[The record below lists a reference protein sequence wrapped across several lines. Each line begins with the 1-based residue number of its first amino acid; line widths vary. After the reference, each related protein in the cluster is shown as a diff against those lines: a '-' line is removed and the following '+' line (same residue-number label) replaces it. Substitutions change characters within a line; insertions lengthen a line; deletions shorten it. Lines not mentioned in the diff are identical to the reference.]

1 MTRMKFFAI
10 LLSVCTIPF
19 INGARAENIVSQR
32 TEGVKVVVLDPGHG
46 GKFPGA
52 VWGGV
57 KEKDLSLS
65 VALKLGALIEEG
77 MPGVKVVYTR
87 KTDKQLGDELIDDL
101 QARADIANKS
111 KGDLFL
117 SIHVNASKD
126 RSARGVET
134 LVMGETP
141 KEQQYNE
148 AALISSNREEYIELV
163 DDAEGTAAMKRAYV
177 QNLQFT
183 YGTYSMAFARSIQDS
198 YRTHGRHM
206 RKVGIKTKL
215 LRVLFATNMP
225 GALTEIGFMSN
236 AQEMA
241 YLKTEK
247 GQREVARS
255 LYEAVK
261 SYADRVEA
269 IRRAEEDAERQDAA
283 AASDR
288 TDEPDAGTAPASG
301 AAAAKAAEA
310 VEAVE
315 AVEAAEAAGAAGA
328 ERKTFYA
335 VQLLASAE
343 PVAARSAEFKS
354 YRGQAK
360 CYRGQGRL
368 PYKYC
373 VGEFPTAAA
382 AQRKLKEVRK
392 HFPDAFVVCCRGGE
406 IVSKK

>member
-1 MTRMKFFAI
+1 MARMKFFAI

-57 KEKDLSLS
+57 KEKDLTLS

-241 YLKTEK
+241 YLKSEK

-255 LYEAVK
+255 LYDAVK

-288 TDEPDAGTAPASG
+288 TDEPASETEPAPGTAPASG
-301 AAAAKAAEA
+301 TAAAKEAE
-310 VEAVE
+310 
-315 AVEAAEAAGAAGA
+315 AAGA

-392 HFPDAFVVCCRGGE
+392 HFPDTFVVCCRGGE

>member
-1 MTRMKFFAI
+1 MARMKFFAI

-32 TEGVKVVVLDPGHG
+32 TEAVKVVVLDPGHG

-57 KEKDLSLS
+57 KEKDLTLS

-241 YLKTEK
+241 YLKSEK

-255 LYEAVK
+255 LYDAVK

-288 TDEPDAGTAPASG
+288 TDEPASETEPAPGTAPASG
-301 AAAAKAAEA
+301 TAAAKEAE
-310 VEAVE
+310 
-315 AVEAAEAAGAAGA
+315 AAGA

>member
-1 MTRMKFFAI
+1 MARMKFFAI

-57 KEKDLSLS
+57 KEKDLTLS

-241 YLKTEK
+241 YLKSEK

-255 LYEAVK
+255 LYDAVK

-288 TDEPDAGTAPASG
+288 TDEPASETEPAPGTAPASG
-301 AAAAKAAEA
+301 AAVAKEAE
-310 VEAVE
+310 
-315 AVEAAEAAGAAGA
+315 AAGA

-392 HFPDAFVVCCRGGE
+392 HFPDAFVVCCCGGE

>member
-1 MTRMKFFAI
+1 MARMKFFAI
-10 LLSVCTIPF
+10 LLSVCTIPL

-57 KEKDLSLS
+57 KEKDLTLS

-241 YLKTEK
+241 YLKSEK

-255 LYEAVK
+255 LYDAVK

-288 TDEPDAGTAPASG
+288 TDEPASETEPAPGTAPASG
-301 AAAAKAAEA
+301 TAAAKEAE
-310 VEAVE
+310 
-315 AVEAAEAAGAAGA
+315 AAGA

>member
-1 MTRMKFFAI
+1 MARMKFFAI

-57 KEKDLSLS
+57 KEKDLTLS

-241 YLKTEK
+241 YLKSEK
-247 GQREVARS
+247 GQCEVARS
-255 LYEAVK
+255 LYDAVK

-288 TDEPDAGTAPASG
+288 TDEPASETEPAPGTAPASG
-301 AAAAKAAEA
+301 TAAAKEAE
-310 VEAVE
+310 
-315 AVEAAEAAGAAGA
+315 AAGA

>member
-1 MTRMKFFAI
+1 MARMKFFAI
-10 LLSVCTIPF
+10 FLSVCTIPF

-57 KEKDLSLS
+57 KEKDLTLS

-241 YLKTEK
+241 YLKSEK

-255 LYEAVK
+255 LYDAVK

-288 TDEPDAGTAPASG
+288 TDEPASETEPAPGTAPASG
-301 AAAAKAAEA
+301 TAAAKEAE
-310 VEAVE
+310 
-315 AVEAAEAAGAAGA
+315 AAGA

>member
-57 KEKDLSLS
+57 KEKDLTLS

-126 RSARGVET
+126 RSVRGVET

-241 YLKTEK
+241 YLKSEK

-255 LYEAVK
+255 LYDAVK

-288 TDEPDAGTAPASG
+288 TDEPDAETEPAPGTAPASG
-301 AAAAKAAEA
+301 AAAAKEAE
-310 VEAVE
+310 
-315 AVEAAEAAGAAGA
+315 AAGA

>member
-1 MTRMKFFAI
+1 MARMKFFAI

-57 KEKDLSLS
+57 KEKDLTLS

-241 YLKTEK
+241 YLKSEK

-255 LYEAVK
+255 LYDAVK

-288 TDEPDAGTAPASG
+288 TDEPASETEPAPGTAPVSG
-301 AAAAKAAEA
+301 AAAVKAAE
-310 VEAVE
+310 
-315 AVEAAEAAGAAGA
+315 A

-343 PVAARSAEFKS
+343 PVAARSAEFKN

>member
-1 MTRMKFFAI
+1 MARMKFFAI

-57 KEKDLSLS
+57 KEKDLTLS

-225 GALTEIGFMSN
+225 GALTEIGFMST

-241 YLKTEK
+241 YLKSEK

-255 LYEAVK
+255 LYDAVK

-288 TDEPDAGTAPASG
+288 TDEPASETEPAPGTAPASG
-301 AAAAKAAEA
+301 TAAAKEAE
-310 VEAVE
+310 
-315 AVEAAEAAGAAGA
+315 AAGA

>member
-1 MTRMKFFAI
+1 MARMKFFAI

-57 KEKDLSLS
+57 KEKDLTLS

-148 AALISSNREEYIELV
+148 AALISSNREE
-163 DDAEGTAAMKRAYV
+163 
-177 QNLQFT
+177 
-183 YGTYSMAFARSIQDS
+183 
-198 YRTHGRHM
+198 
-206 RKVGIKTKL
+206 
-215 LRVLFATNMP
+215 
-225 GALTEIGFMSN
+225 
-236 AQEMA
+236 
-241 YLKTEK
+241 
-247 GQREVARS
+247 
-255 LYEAVK
+255 
-261 SYADRVEA
+261 
-269 IRRAEEDAERQDAA
+269 
-283 AASDR
+283 
-288 TDEPDAGTAPASG
+288 
-301 AAAAKAAEA
+301 
-310 VEAVE
+310 
-315 AVEAAEAAGAAGA
+315 
-328 ERKTFYA
+328 
-335 VQLLASAE
+335 
-343 PVAARSAEFKS
+343 
-354 YRGQAK
+354 
-360 CYRGQGRL
+360 
-368 PYKYC
+368 
-373 VGEFPTAAA
+373 
-382 AQRKLKEVRK
+382 
-392 HFPDAFVVCCRGGE
+392 
-406 IVSKK
+406 

>member
-1 MTRMKFFAI
+1 MARMKFFAI

-46 GKFPGA
+46 VKFPGA

-57 KEKDLSLS
+57 KEKDLTLS

-241 YLKTEK
+241 YLKSEK

-255 LYEAVK
+255 LYDAVK

-288 TDEPDAGTAPASG
+288 TDEPASETEPAPGTAPASG
-301 AAAAKAAEA
+301 TAAAKEAE
-310 VEAVE
+310 
-315 AVEAAEAAGAAGA
+315 AAGA

>member
-1 MTRMKFFAI
+1 MARMKFFAI

-57 KEKDLSLS
+57 KEKDLTLS

-241 YLKTEK
+241 YLKSEK

-255 LYEAVK
+255 LYDAVK

-288 TDEPDAGTAPASG
+288 TDEPDAETEPAPGTAPASG
-301 AAAAKAAEA
+301 AAAAKEAE
-310 VEAVE
+310 
-315 AVEAAEAAGAAGA
+315 AAGA

>member
-1 MTRMKFFAI
+1 MARMKFFAI

-57 KEKDLSLS
+57 KEKDLTLS
-65 VALKLGALIEEG
+65 VALKLVALIEEG

-241 YLKTEK
+241 YLKSEK

-255 LYEAVK
+255 LYDAVK

-288 TDEPDAGTAPASG
+288 TDEPASETEPAPGTAPASG
-301 AAAAKAAEA
+301 TAAAKEAE
-310 VEAVE
+310 
-315 AVEAAEAAGAAGA
+315 AAGA

>member
-1 MTRMKFFAI
+1 MARMKFFAI

-57 KEKDLSLS
+57 KEKDLTLS

-241 YLKTEK
+241 YLKSEK

-255 LYEAVK
+255 LYDAVK

-288 TDEPDAGTAPASG
+288 TDEPASETEPAPGTAPVSG
-301 AAAAKAAEA
+301 AAAVKAAE
-310 VEAVE
+310 
-315 AVEAAEAAGAAGA
+315 A

>member
-1 MTRMKFFAI
+1 MARMKFFAI

-57 KEKDLSLS
+57 KEKDLTLS

-241 YLKTEK
+241 YLKSEK

-255 LYEAVK
+255 LYDAVK

-288 TDEPDAGTAPASG
+288 TDEPASETEPAPGTAPASG
-301 AAAAKAAEA
+301 TAAAKEAE
-310 VEAVE
+310 
-315 AVEAAEAAGAAGA
+315 AAGA

-382 AQRKLKEVRK
+382 AQRKLKDVRK

>member
-1 MTRMKFFAI
+1 MARMKFFAI

-57 KEKDLSLS
+57 KEKDLTLS

-241 YLKTEK
+241 YLKSEK

-255 LYEAVK
+255 LYDAVK

-288 TDEPDAGTAPASG
+288 TDEPASETEPAPGTAPVSG
-301 AAAAKAAEA
+301 AAAVKAAE
-310 VEAVE
+310 
-315 AVEAAEAAGAAGA
+315 A

-354 YRGQAK
+354 YRGQVK

>member
-1 MTRMKFFAI
+1 MARMQFFAI
-10 LLSVCTIPF
+10 LLSVCTILS
-19 INGARAENIVSQR
+19 INGVRAENIVPQR
-32 TEGVKVVVLDPGHG
+32 TQGVKVVVLDPGHG

-57 KEKDLSLS
+57 KEKDLTLS

-87 KTDKQLGDELIDDL
+87 KTDKQLGDKLIDDL
-101 QARADIANKS
+101 QARADIANKH

-134 LVMGETP
+134 LIMGEST

-148 AALISSNREEYIELV
+148 AALLSSNREEYIELV
-163 DDAEGTAAMKRAYV
+163 DDAEGTAAMKRAYI

-183 YGTYSMAFARSIQDS
+183 YGMYSMAFARSIQES
-198 YRTHGRHM
+198 YRVRGRHL

-269 IRRAEEDAERQDAA
+269 IRRAEEDAERQDAEQ
-283 AASDR
+283 D
-288 TDEPDAGTAPASG
+288 
-301 AAAAKAAEA
+301 
-310 VEAVE
+310 
-315 AVEAAEAAGAAGA
+315 AAGAAAPVTPAA
-328 ERKTFYA
+328 EPAPAAGEATQETASEAGEKEFYA

-392 HFPDAFVVCCRGGE
+392 HFPDAFVVCCRGSQ
-406 IVSKK
+406 IVNKK

>member
-1 MTRMKFFAI
+1 MARMKFFAI

-57 KEKDLSLS
+57 KEKDLTLS
-65 VALKLGALIEEG
+65 VALKLGVLIEEG

-241 YLKTEK
+241 YLKSEK

-255 LYEAVK
+255 LYDAVK

-288 TDEPDAGTAPASG
+288 TDEPASETEPAPGTAPVSG
-301 AAAAKAAEA
+301 AAAVKAAE
-310 VEAVE
+310 
-315 AVEAAEAAGAAGA
+315 A

-354 YRGQAK
+354 YRGQVK

>member
-1 MTRMKFFAI
+1 MARMKFFAI

-57 KEKDLSLS
+57 KEKDLTLS

-241 YLKTEK
+241 YLKSEK

-255 LYEAVK
+255 LYDAVK

-269 IRRAEEDAERQDAA
+269 IRRAEEDAERQAAA

-288 TDEPDAGTAPASG
+288 TDAPASETEPAPGTAPASG
-301 AAAAKAAEA
+301 TAAAKEAE
-310 VEAVE
+310 
-315 AVEAAEAAGAAGA
+315 AAGA

>member
-1 MTRMKFFAI
+1 MARMKFFAN

-57 KEKDLSLS
+57 KEKDLTLS

-241 YLKTEK
+241 YLKSEK

-255 LYEAVK
+255 LYDAVK

-288 TDEPDAGTAPASG
+288 TDEPASETEPAPGTAPASG
-301 AAAAKAAEA
+301 TAAAKEAE
-310 VEAVE
+310 
-315 AVEAAEAAGAAGA
+315 AAGA

>member
-1 MTRMKFFAI
+1 MARMKFFAI

-57 KEKDLSLS
+57 KEKDLTLS

-241 YLKTEK
+241 YLKSEK

-255 LYEAVK
+255 LYDAVK

-288 TDEPDAGTAPASG
+288 TDEPASETEPAPGTAPASG
-301 AAAAKAAEA
+301 TAAAKEAE
-310 VEAVE
+310 
-315 AVEAAEAAGAAGA
+315 AAGA

>member
-1 MTRMKFFAI
+1 MARMKFFAI

-57 KEKDLSLS
+57 KEKDLTLS

-87 KTDKQLGDELIDDL
+87 KPDKQLGDELIDDL

-241 YLKTEK
+241 YLKSEK

-255 LYEAVK
+255 LYDAVK

-288 TDEPDAGTAPASG
+288 TDEPASETEPAPGTAPASG
-301 AAAAKAAEA
+301 TAAAKEAE
-310 VEAVE
+310 
-315 AVEAAEAAGAAGA
+315 AAGA

>member
-1 MTRMKFFAI
+1 MARMKFFAI

-57 KEKDLSLS
+57 KEKDLTLS

-241 YLKTEK
+241 YLKSEK

-255 LYEAVK
+255 LYDAVK

-288 TDEPDAGTAPASG
+288 TDEPASETEPAPGTAPASG
-301 AAAAKAAEA
+301 TAAAKEAE
-310 VEAVE
+310 
-315 AVEAAEAAGAAGA
+315 AAGA

-382 AQRKLKEVRK
+382 AQRKLEEVRK

>member
-1 MTRMKFFAI
+1 MARMKFFAI

-57 KEKDLSLS
+57 KEKDLTLS

-77 MPGVKVVYTR
+77 MHGVKVVYTR

-241 YLKTEK
+241 YLKSEK

-255 LYEAVK
+255 LYDAVK

-288 TDEPDAGTAPASG
+288 TDEPASETEPAPGTAPASG
-301 AAAAKAAEA
+301 TAAAKEAE
-310 VEAVE
+310 
-315 AVEAAEAAGAAGA
+315 AAGA

>member
-1 MTRMKFFAI
+1 MARMKFFAI

-57 KEKDLSLS
+57 KEKDLTLS

-111 KGDLFL
+111 NGDLFL

-241 YLKTEK
+241 YLKSEK

-255 LYEAVK
+255 LYDAVK

-288 TDEPDAGTAPASG
+288 TDEPASETEPAPGTAPASG
-301 AAAAKAAEA
+301 TAAAKEAE
-310 VEAVE
+310 
-315 AVEAAEAAGAAGA
+315 AAGA

>member
-19 INGARAENIVSQR
+19 INGARAENIASQR

-57 KEKDLSLS
+57 KEKDLTLS

-241 YLKTEK
+241 YLKSEK

-255 LYEAVK
+255 LYDAVK
-261 SYADRVEA
+261 SYADRVET

-288 TDEPDAGTAPASG
+288 TDEPDAETEPAPGTAPASG
-301 AAAAKAAEA
+301 AAAAKEAE
-310 VEAVE
+310 
-315 AVEAAEAAGAAGA
+315 AAGA

-354 YRGQAK
+354 YRDQAK

>member
-1 MTRMKFFAI
+1 
-10 LLSVCTIPF
+10 
-19 INGARAENIVSQR
+19 
-32 TEGVKVVVLDPGHG
+32 
-46 GKFPGA
+46 
-52 VWGGV
+52 
-57 KEKDLSLS
+57 
-65 VALKLGALIEEG
+65 

-241 YLKTEK
+241 YLKSEK

-255 LYEAVK
+255 LYDAVK

-288 TDEPDAGTAPASG
+288 TDEPASETEPAPGTAPASG
-301 AAAAKAAEA
+301 TAAAKEAE
-310 VEAVE
+310 
-315 AVEAAEAAGAAGA
+315 AAGA

-373 VGEFPTAAA
+373 VGEFPPAAA

>member
-1 MTRMKFFAI
+1 MARMKFFAI

-19 INGARAENIVSQR
+19 INGARAENIVSQL

-57 KEKDLSLS
+57 KEKDLTLS

-241 YLKTEK
+241 YLKSEK

-255 LYEAVK
+255 LYDAVK

-288 TDEPDAGTAPASG
+288 TDEPASETEPAPGTAPASG
-301 AAAAKAAEA
+301 TAAAKEAE
-310 VEAVE
+310 
-315 AVEAAEAAGAAGA
+315 AAGA

>member
-57 KEKDLSLS
+57 KEKDLTLS

-241 YLKTEK
+241 YLKSEK

-255 LYEAVK
+255 LYDAVK

-288 TDEPDAGTAPASG
+288 TDEPDAETEPAPGTAPASG
-301 AAAAKAAEA
+301 AAAAKEAE
-310 VEAVE
+310 
-315 AVEAAEAAGAAGA
+315 AAGA